1 MLLFLTL
8 YKNLDFTA
16 KRYVYHDLKVDV
28 FRMRLIKYKLSIRQQ
43 LVAGFSS
50 VVQSCSKFRD
60 LINWHIRYNAVGLMN
75 NKANFFFGCL
85 RHDESEKRLP
95 KSCLVLLCKYDPVL
109 RWSRDCDNTL
119 YQGLVEMLIP
129 DVLRPIPSEFP
140 HVPSIQI
147 YSMCQSWWWSSA
159 ESHFARSG
167 LFLLTLIFANLDVGR
182 HSGCWGTNYGRI
194 VHCHTTS
201 YILNIIS
208 DLIISH
214 HILIISPGALTQAI
228 RNFAKSLESWLTNAM
243 MNIPEEMVRVKVSDR
258 SKLLTFN

>member
-1 MLLFLTL
+1 
-8 YKNLDFTA
+8 
-16 KRYVYHDLKVDV
+16 
-28 FRMRLIKYKLSIRQQ
+28 MRLIKYKLSIRQQ

-60 LINWHIRYNAVGLMN
+60 LINWHIRYDAVGFMN
-75 NKANFFFGCL
+75 NKANLFLGCL

-147 YSMCQSWWWSSA
+147 YIQQYVPELVVIISWVTFCQEWP
-159 ESHFARSG
+159 
-167 LFLLTLIFANLDVGR
+167 IFTYIDIR
-182 HSGCWGTNYGRI
+182 QFGCGSTFRLGTNLGRI
-194 VHCHTTS
+194 IHCHTTS
-201 YILNIIS
+201 YICWNIIS
-208 DLIISH
+208 LLIISH
-214 HILIISPGALTQAI
+214 HI
-228 RNFAKSLESWLTNAM
+228 
-243 MNIPEEMVRVKVSDR
+243 
-258 SKLLTFN
+258 

>member
-1 MLLFLTL
+1 
-8 YKNLDFTA
+8 
-16 KRYVYHDLKVDV
+16 
-28 FRMRLIKYKLSIRQQ
+28 MRLIKYKLSIRQQ

-60 LINWHIRYNAVGLMN
+60 LINWHIRYDAVGFMN
-75 NKANFFFGCL
+75 NKANLFLGCL

-147 YSMCQSWWWSSA
+147 YIHSMCQSWWWSSA

-167 LFLLTLIFANLDVGR
+167 LFLLTLTFANLDVGR
-182 HSGCWGTNYGRI
+182 HSGCWGTNLGRI
-194 VHCHTTS
+194 IHCHTTS
-201 YILNIIS
+201 YILLKYHIFINHITS
-208 DLIISH
+208 YLNSFSRCLNASH
-214 HILIISPGALTQAI
+214 PKLCE
-228 RNFAKSLESWLTNAM
+228 KSWELA
-243 MNIPEEMVRVKVSDR
+243 D
-258 SKLLTFN
+258 